1 MLFKEEISFPVIMRR
16 QINYVDNIL
25 LNVTSRSRIRV
36 NIRALDEITF
46 NLSMLFLEI

>member
-25 LNVTSRSRIRV
+25 LKVLRV
-36 NIRALDEITF
+36 EAEYA
-46 NLSMLFLEI
+46 